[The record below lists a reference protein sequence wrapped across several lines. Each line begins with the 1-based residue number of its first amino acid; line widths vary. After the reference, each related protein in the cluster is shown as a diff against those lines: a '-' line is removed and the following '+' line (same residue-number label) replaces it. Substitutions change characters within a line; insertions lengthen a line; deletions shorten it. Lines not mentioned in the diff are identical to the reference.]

1 MCFRVPGNYG
11 CSYGMAAGWWV
22 LRAQFVA
29 VMVAVMTGVSGLCPA
44 RCRCDD
50 EYLRVSCIAAGLD
63 VVPIQLNPEIRHINL
78 AGNRVASLHLTFGF
92 YGNLETLDLSSNLVH
107 TLGSDNFNL
116 QKNLVSLNVSF
127 NSVQAIS
134 KNAFHG
140 LNALKELDLSGNNIT
155 EIDEQALRFTSEL
168 ESLNLSRNSLT
179 SLPDG
184 LLKNLH
190 KIRSLVLDRN
200 PLLEAPANN
209 LVLAPSLENLNLA
222 YNLIQELHRDSL
234 SSLPSLVRL
243 DLANNVIRS
252 ISEDAFDRLPGLLHL
267 DLSGNNLTSVPT
279 APLAKLIMLST
290 LILSRNPLRSLRSIA
305 FQNLFELRN
314 LELEECLIGNVDP
327 TAFADNINLERISMD
342 GNTELELLPSRMLYS
357 ARYLKSVSLRRCRLS
372 TLQPTQ
378 FPVDSLVSLQ
388 AGGNPLLCN
397 CSIQWLWNV
406 IRSEEH
412 RNESR
417 LRVDSSDIVCA
428 DEEFRGKT
436 LISLPESSLR
446 CHLSPLYLS
455 LFAGG
460 CLATTAIILALIVYV
475 TKAKRRKQPAYT
487 VPRPE
492 LLVYVGQGSE
502 LDKNTESYSRRLIAQ
517 LEEVGYNSAGK
528 MQWDVTPPRLPTREP
543 KDFNLYETPQYARPS
558 VNDNSN
564 GVIVRPQ
571 RSTDVLDPYGSRGDD
586 AYAITDV
593 TTMQEEAPEVLSLY
607 HMQGANRSNFPSAV
621 DYDAPFHYQKQK
633 PHVVFV

>member
-1 MCFRVPGNYG
+1 
-11 CSYGMAAGWWV
+11 MAAGWWL

-50 EYLRVSCIAAGLD
+50 EFLRVSCISAGLD

-92 YGNLETLDLSSNLVH
+92 YGNLETLDLSSNLIH
-107 TLGSDNFNL
+107 TLGSENFNL
-116 QKNLVSLNVSF
+116 QQNLVYLNVSF
-127 NSVQAIS
+127 NSVQTIS

-140 LNALKELDLSGNNIT
+140 LNSLKELDLSGNNIT

-190 KIRSLVLDRN
+190 KIRTLVLSKN

-209 LVLAPSLENLNLA
+209 LVLAPSLENLNLGD
-222 YNLIQELHRDSL
+222 NLIQELHKDSL
-234 SSLPSLVRL
+234 SSLPSLVCL
-243 DLANNVIRS
+243 NLANNVIRS
-252 ISEDAFDRLPGLLHL
+252 ISDDAFDRLPGLLHL
-267 DLSGNNLTSVPT
+267 DLSGNNLTSVPSS
-279 APLAKLIMLST
+279 PLAKLTMLST
-290 LILSRNPLRSLRSIA
+290 LNLSRNRLGSLGTSA

-314 LELEECLIGNVDP
+314 LELDKCLIGRIDP
-327 TAFADNINLERISMD
+327 RAFSDNINLERITLD
-342 GNTELELLPSRMLYS
+342 GNTELKELPGRILYG
-357 ARYLKSVSLRRCRLS
+357 ARYLKSVSLRKCSLA

-378 FPVDSLVSLQ
+378 FPVDSLTSLQ
-388 AGGNPLLCN
+388 AGGNPFLCN

-412 RNESR
+412 RNETR
-417 LRVDSSDIVCA
+417 LKVDSMDIVCA
-428 DEEFRGKT
+428 DEEFKGKT

-455 LFAGG
+455 LFAAG
-460 CLATTAIILALIVYV
+460 CLLTTAIILALIVYV

-492 LLVYVGQGSE
+492 LLVFVGQGNE
-502 LDKNTESYSRRLIAQ
+502 LEKNTESYSRQLIAQ
-517 LEEVGYNSAGK
+517 LEEVGYSAPGK
-528 MQWDVTPPRLPTREP
+528 MQWEVPTPRSCRDP
-543 KDFNLYETPQYARPS
+543 KDFNLYETPQYARPGIHETS
-558 VNDNSN
+558 R
-564 GVIVRPQ
+564 GVSTRPQ
-571 RSTDVLDPYGSRGDD
+571 RSSDVLDPYASQDD
-586 AYAITDV
+586 AYAVADV
-593 TTMQEEAPEVLSLY
+593 TSLQTQAPEVLSLY
-607 HMQGANRSNFPSAV
+607 HIQGTQNRSNFPPV
-621 DYDAPFHYQKQK
+621 DPDYEAPFHYQKQK

>member
-1 MCFRVPGNYG
+1 MKSKRS
-11 CSYGMAAGWWV
+11 SYGMAAGWWV
-22 LRAQFVA
+22 LRVQFVA
-29 VMVAVMTGVSGLCPA
+29 VMVAVMTGVSGLCPS
-44 RCRCDD
+44 RCKCDD
-50 EYLRVSCIAAGLD
+50 EFLRVSCISAGLD

-78 AGNRVASLHLTFGF
+78 AGNRVTSLHLSFAF
-92 YGNLETLDLSSNLVH
+92 YGSLETLDLSSNLVR

-116 QKNLVSLNVSF
+116 QQNLLSLNVSF
-127 NSVQAIS
+127 NSVQTIS

-140 LNALKELDLSGNNIT
+140 LNALRVLDLSGNNIT

-190 KIRSLVLDRN
+190 KIRTLVLNKN

-209 LVLAPSLENLNLA
+209 LVLAPSLENLDLA
-222 YNLIQELHRDSL
+222 DNLIQELHRDSL
-234 SSLPSLVRL
+234 SSLPSLISL

-252 ISEDAFDRLPGLLHL
+252 ISEDAFDRLPGLLRL

-279 APLAKLIMLST
+279 APLSKLTMLSK
-290 LILSRNPLRSLRSIA
+290 LILSRNPLGSLQEVA

-314 LELEECLIGNVDP
+314 LELEKCLIARIHAR
-327 TAFADNINLERISMD
+327 AFADNINLEQISLD
-342 GNTELELLPSRMLYS
+342 GNTELKELPERILYG
-357 ARYLKSVSLRRCRLS
+357 ARYLKSVSLRRCSLA

-378 FPVDSLVSLQ
+378 FPVDTLASFQ

-417 LRVDSSDIVCA
+417 LKVDSLDIVCA
-428 DEEFRGKT
+428 DEEFKGKT

-455 LFAGG
+455 LFASG
-460 CLATTAIILALIVYV
+460 CLITTAAILALIVYV
-475 TKAKRRKQPAYT
+475 TKAKRKKQPAYT
-487 VPRPE
+487 APRPE
-492 LLVYVGQGSE
+492 LLVYVGQSSE

-517 LEEVGYNSAGK
+517 LEEVGYNSPGK
-528 MQWDVTPPRLPTREP
+528 THWDAQLARPSRDA

-558 VNDNSN
+558 VHETST
-564 GVIVRPQ
+564 GVLVRPQ
-571 RSTDVLDPYGSRGDD
+571 RSTAILDPYARQDE
-586 AYAITDV
+586 AYAVADV
-593 TTMQEEAPEVLSLY
+593 TSLQEEAPEVLSLY
-607 HMQGANRSNFPSAV
+607 HMQSSTNRSNFPPVV

-633 PHVVFV
+633 PHIVFV

>member
-1 MCFRVPGNYG
+1 
-11 CSYGMAAGWWV
+11 MAAGRWA

-29 VMVAVMTGVSGLCPA
+29 VMVAVVRGVSGLCPA

-50 EYLRVSCIAAGLD
+50 EFLRVSCVSAGLD
-63 VVPIQLNPEIRHINL
+63 VVPIQLNPEIRHIDL
-78 AGNRVASLHLTFGF
+78 ADNKVANLHLTFGF
-92 YGNLETLDLSSNLVH
+92 YGNLETLDLSFNLVH

-116 QKNLVSLNVSF
+116 QQNLLSLNLSF
-127 NSVQAIS
+127 NSVQTIS

-155 EIDEQALRFTSEL
+155 EIDPQALRFTSEL

-190 KIRSLVLDRN
+190 RIRTLVLNRN

-222 YNLIQELHRDSL
+222 DNLIQELDRDSL
-234 SSLPSLVRL
+234 SSLPSLVYL

-267 DLSGNNLTSVPT
+267 DLSGNNLTSVPGL
-279 APLAKLIMLST
+279 PLGKLTMLST
-290 LILSRNPLRSLRSIA
+290 LILSRNPLGNVGTVA
-305 FQNLFELRN
+305 FRNLFELRR
-314 LELEECLIGNVDP
+314 LELEECLISNIDGR
-327 TAFADNINLERISMD
+327 AFADNINLERISLD
-342 GNTELELLPSRMLYS
+342 GNVELEELPGRILYG
-357 ARYLKSVSLRRCRLS
+357 ARYLKSVSLRRCALS

-378 FPVDSLVSLQ
+378 FPVDNLATLR

-417 LRVDSSDIVCA
+417 LKVDSSDIICA
-428 DEEFRGKT
+428 DEEFKGKP
-436 LISLPESSLR
+436 LISLSESSLR

-455 LFAGG
+455 LFAAG
-460 CLATTAIILALIVYV
+460 CLITTAAILALIVYV
-475 TKAKRRKQPAYT
+475 TKSRRRKQPAYT

-492 LLVYVGQGSE
+492 LLVYVGQGNCNGQLGKETDPYGGRLLTHLEQSQRHPHQSKSGRW
-502 LDKNTESYSRRLIAQ
+502 DQPPPRPSRRPRDCR
-517 LEEVGYNSAGK
+517 EEG
-528 MQWDVTPPRLPTREP
+528 EI
-543 KDFNLYETPQYARPS
+543 YETPSPYQRPPVGVPITRSRRTNDSPDPLYATPS
-558 VNDNSN
+558 PCA
-564 GVIVRPQ
+564 GAA
-571 RSTDVLDPYGSRGDD
+571 GSLHGLEE
-586 AYAITDV
+586 
-593 TTMQEEAPEVLSLY
+593 EEAPEVLSLY
-607 HMQGANRSNFPSAV
+607 HMQGSNDRQGFPN
-621 DYDAPFHYQKQK
+621 YDAPFHHHKQK